1 VIAPAQRDADIVVL
15 DAHGVVFNR
24 AFPAFVRRRAI
35 ERGDDPVT
43 VWKQWRSTLRLDF
56 WEGRTTEAEMWAA
69 LFPGDP
75 PAQLSADLE
84 LGFEPGPLFDFVA
97 NGDRRFWMLSNHRS
111 CWLLPRLER
120 FGIADRFERVLVS
133 DLLGVAKPDPAA
145 FAPLTDAMQHDVV
158 CLIDDSPVNVAA
170 ARAAGIDARLLPS
183 DDRLAQPLLQ
193 GPALLS

>member
-1 VIAPAQRDADIVVL
+1 MTAPARHDADIFVL

-24 AFPAFVRRRAI
+24 AFPAFVRMRAI

-43 VWKQWRSTLRLDF
+43 VWKRWRTTLRLDF
-56 WEGRTTEAEMWAA
+56 WEGRSTEAEMWAA

-84 LGFEPGPLFDFVA
+84 LGFEPGPLFDFVTT
-97 NGDRRFWMLSNHRS
+97 GDRRLWMLSNHRS

-133 DLLGVAKPDPAA
+133 DRLGVAKPDPAA
-145 FAPLTDAMQHDVV
+145 FAPLTDAMQHDQV
-158 CLIDDSPVNVAA
+158 CFIDDSPVNVAA
-170 ARAAGIDARLLPS
+170 ARAAGMDARLFPS
-183 DDRLAQPLLQ
+183 DDRLARPPLQSSAPLN
-193 GPALLS
+193 